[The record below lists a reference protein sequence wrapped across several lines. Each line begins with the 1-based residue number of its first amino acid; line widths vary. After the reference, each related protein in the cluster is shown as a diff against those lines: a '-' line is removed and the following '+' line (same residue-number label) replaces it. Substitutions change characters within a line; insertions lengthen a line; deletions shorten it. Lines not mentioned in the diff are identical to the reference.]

1 MTEYI
6 IIKLD
11 NKYRLVQ
18 RLGLDDSKNIGKLNI
33 SMLKTLVIFDY
44 EEDMLDFL
52 DNMDMLYKDRMR
64 SK

>member
-11 NKYRLVQ
+11 NKYHLVQ

-33 SMLKTLVIFDY
+33 SMLKTLATFDC

-52 DNMDMLYKDRMR
+52 DNMDMLYKNRIR